1 MKGVL
6 DRMEDGKWAVILLEE
21 VNREIIV
28 PAAELP
34 EGSRIKSWFD
44 IDFDDS
50 GIVSI
55 ELDPRSTAIKEQRVE
70 QLMRNLRSRRSGSRF
85 KRK

>member
-21 VNREIIV
+21 VNREIVV
-28 PAAELP
+28 PAAVLP
-34 EGSRIKSWFD
+34 EGSRINSWFD

-55 ELDPRSTAIKEQRVE
+55 ELDSRSTAIKEQRVE
-70 QLMRNLRSRRSGSRF
+70 QLMRSLRSKRSGSRF

>member
-6 DRMEDGKWAVILLEE
+6 DRMENGGWAVILLEE
-21 VNREIIV
+21 VNREMIV

-34 EGSRIKSWFD
+34 EGSRINSWFN
-44 IDFDDS
+44 ISFDDN
-50 GIVSI
+50 GIASI
-55 ELDPRSTAIKEQRVE
+55 ELDHRSTAIKEQRVG
-70 QLMRNLRSRRSGSRF
+70 QLMRSLRSRRSGSRF